1 MSTQHELSILH
12 TMRIPCTFYISSHDS
27 KTGGLDYHEPIADSS
42 GSDTLTMSCSYS
54 LTVSI
59 PAGDDVANGVVT
71 IADDTIYEGEEE
83 FFLDLSV
90 APTLQEVG
98 INEGSLLRT
107 TVEIQDDDGEIALYP
122 SL

>member
-1 MSTQHELSILH
+1 MC
-12 TMRIPCTFYISSHDS
+12 IPCTFYISSHDS
-27 KTGGLDYHEPIADSS
+27 KTGGLDYHEPIDVSS
-42 GSDTLTMSCSYS
+42 GSDTLIMSCSYS
-54 LTVSI
+54 LTVII

-90 APTLQEVG
+90 APTFQEVG
-98 INEGSLLRT
+98 INEGSPLRA

-122 SL
+122 SLWIMFTVEVPG